1 LDSPASSVR
10 SEGKLKTMSFVRQ
23 LQDYRLTTA
32 EILYHL
38 PDHPNLLQSFIWQ
51 DLDIAPRYP
60 VLHKFL
66 DFWKR
71 EIEGSLHSVRVA
83 SASLVK
89 PATVGHVDALLR
101 LHEPGFI
108 AARSDLASMAP
119 TSKMSERHGLLVTTA
134 WAEHPRRSMD
144 KSDKTA

>member
-1 LDSPASSVR
+1 
-10 SEGKLKTMSFVRQ
+10 MSLARQ

-38 PDHPNLLQSFIWQ
+38 PDHPSVLQTFIWQ

-71 EIEGSLHSVRVA
+71 EIEGNLHSVRVA
-83 SASLVK
+83 SASLIK
-89 PATVGHVDALLR
+89 PSTVGHTDALLQI
-101 LHEPGFI
+101 H
-108 AARSDLASMAP
+108 
-119 TSKMSERHGLLVTTA
+119 
-134 WAEHPRRSMD
+134 
-144 KSDKTA
+144 